1 MGMFQSKLVVWNPA
15 QPGREE
21 EFELWVDTGAAYS
34 WISRKRLASLGIQA
48 VDRMQFR
55 TIEGRVIERE
65 LAPVFLRVNGHTG
78 GDNVV
83 LAEETDMEVLGSH
96 TLESLGMAADPVQKK
111 LVRIVGLALTA
122 KHLGVT
128 GPINDQMRD

>member
-1 MGMFQSKLVVWNPA
+1 VGLFKSKLIVWNPEKP
-15 QPGREE
+15 QRQE
-21 EFELWVDTGAAYS
+21 EFDLWVDTGAAYS
-34 WISRKRLASLGIQA
+34 WLSRKRLETLGIRA

-55 TIEGRVIERE
+55 TIEGRIIERE

-96 TLESLGMAADPVQKK
+96 TLESLGLAADPVQKK
-111 LVRIVGLALTA
+111 LVRIVGLALAA
-122 KHLGVT
+122 KRVIQEL
-128 GPINDQMRD
+128 R